1 MYYVC
6 VCVCVCVCACVRVCV
21 CFVVCLVFCVGVEGL
36 CVVVWWGVGCFWVLS
51 LYLNLASMLYTCFSI
66 HCCISV
72 ETPASC

>member
-6 VCVCVCVCACVRVCV
+6 VCV

-36 CVVVWWGVGCFWVLS
+36 CVVVWGGGGGGGGGGGFWVFSLLS
-51 LYLNLASMLYTCFSI
+51 VYLNLASMLYTCFSI